1 MSKISIQIPEELRI
15 KLKVIAL
22 EQNITLNEVIVRAIK
37 LKLKEL
43 KNDGSF

>member
-1 MSKISIQIPEELRI
+1 MTKVTISITEELRK

-43 KNDGSF
+43 END